1 MSKKHNKKF
10 KEETRM
16 AKGKQI
22 TGITAYCMRCKAKRA
37 IRDPRQITH
46 PNGRAAVTGVCSAC
60 GTKIFRMGNMP
71 EAVKAVETVSA
82 PEPASESTP
91 EPASESTPASTL
103 EREFKLGDWG
113 KKRSKVKIS

>member
-16 AKGKQI
+16 AKDKQ
-22 TGITAYCMRCKAKRA
+22 TAGITAYCMRCKAKRA

-71 EAVKAVETVSA
+71 EAVKAVETVS
-82 PEPASESTP
+82 TP
-91 EPASESTPASTL
+91 EPASESTPASAL
-103 EREFKLGDWG
+103 EWEFKLGDWG